1 MLINKENVKNNK
13 NNDWKFIVVK
23 MVHSFDNIGQH
34 SDIIQTW
41 VIDQAFNIIKTSN
54 GELTYP

>member
-23 MVHSFDNIGQH
+23 MVHSFDNIG
-34 SDIIQTW
+34 
-41 VIDQAFNIIKTSN
+41 
-54 GELTYP
+54 